1 MHARMPKNFV
11 LEERIERYADAL
23 EPLPAGYRGRWAEA
37 CAPAGGA
44 PFRDVWLDLG
54 CGKGDFLVT
63 CAQKHPQALWLGVDS
78 EPVCAVYAAEAVLR
92 AGAGNALVI
101 PARADDLAR
110 FIAPGELAGIY
121 INFPT
126 PFPRKKQAALRVTA
140 VDRLL
145 EYRSLLAPGAPI
157 ILRTDSQPLFDF
169 TRGQLAGA
177 GYELAWTSDDVR
189 ADHPEI
195 PLSVYERKLSAEGA
209 TVYGCRAV
217 PGSEPARQAVD
228 AARAMPQSLFEYVPD
243 DLYEGGY
250 IPHGMGYA
258 IEERRNRRAN
268 LARKAARRAS

>member
-23 EPLPAGYRGRWAEA
+23 EPQPAAYRGRWTEA
-37 CAPAGGA
+37 CAPAGGT
-44 PFRDVWLDLG
+44 PFRAVWLDLG

-63 CAQKHPQALWLGVDS
+63 CAREHPDILWLGVDS
-78 EPVCAVYAAEAVLR
+78 EPVCVVYAAQAVLE
-92 AGAGNALVI
+92 ANVTNALVI

-126 PFPRKKQAALRVTA
+126 PFPRKKQAAQRVTA

-145 EYRSLLAPGAPI
+145 EYRPLLAPGAPV

-169 TRGQLAGA
+169 TRGQFEGA
-177 GYELAWTSDDVR
+177 GYKLQWESRDVR
-189 ADHPEI
+189 AEHPEI
-195 PLSVYERKLSAEGA
+195 PLSMYERKLSAEGA

-217 PGSEPARQAVD
+217 PGSAPTRQAVE
-228 AARAMPQSLFEYVPD
+228 AARSMPQSLFDYLPD
-243 DLYEGGY
+243 NLYEGGY
-250 IPHGMGYA
+250 VPHGMGYA
-258 IEERRNRRAN
+258 VEELRNRRKN
-268 LARKAARRAS
+268 LERKAARRAS